1 MIGEV
6 ESETMTGNTQA
17 KSPSFIWTAEDL
29 AAFVG
34 YSIYW
39 VYKQTQKGSTDPPP
53 RCPGIKEL
61 RFNTRDPRFREWL
74 ERRLGPIDLDSLNG

>member
-1 MIGEV
+1 M
-6 ESETMTGNTQA
+6 SANDPT
-17 KSPSFIWTAEDL
+17 KPPPFIWTAEDL

-34 YSIYW
+34 YSVFW
-39 VYKQTQKGSTDPPP
+39 VYKQTKRGNTDPPP

-74 ERRLGPIDLDSLNG
+74 ERRLGPIDLDTLNG

>member
-1 MIGEV
+1 MSANEQV
-6 ESETMTGNTQA
+6 
-17 KSPSFIWTAEDL
+17 KSPSFIWTVEDL

-34 YSIYW
+34 YSVHW
-39 VYKQTQKGSTDPPP
+39 VYKQTKRESSDPPP

-74 ERRLGPIDLDSLNG
+74 ERRIGPIDLDRLNG

>member
-1 MIGEV
+1 MSTNDQV
-6 ESETMTGNTQA
+6 
-17 KSPSFIWTAEDL
+17 KSPPFIWTVEDL

-34 YSIYW
+34 YSVHW
-39 VYKQTQKGSTDPPP
+39 VYKQTKKESSDPPP

-74 ERRLGPIDLDSLNG
+74 ERRIGPIDLDNLNG

>member
-1 MIGEV
+1 MSANEQV
-6 ESETMTGNTQA
+6 
-17 KSPSFIWTAEDL
+17 KSPQFIWTVEDL

-34 YSIYW
+34 YSVHW
-39 VYKQTQKGSTDPPP
+39 VYKQTKKESSDPPP

-74 ERRLGPIDLDSLNG
+74 ERRIGPIDLDNLNG